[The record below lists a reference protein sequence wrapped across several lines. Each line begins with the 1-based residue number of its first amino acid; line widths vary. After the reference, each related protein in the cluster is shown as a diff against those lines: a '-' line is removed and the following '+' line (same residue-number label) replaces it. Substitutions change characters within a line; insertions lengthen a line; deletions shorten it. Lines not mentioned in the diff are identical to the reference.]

1 MNRASAALEIAARHE
16 NALIV
21 FSNGLT
27 SREAAHSL
35 GLGRF
40 LYLLHAMGEAFSVAT
55 EFARL
60 LPDTH
65 VVLVE
70 GDANAVMGSASWCEP
85 PANFTHYIL
94 INGLHETTGGQEL
107 QNRRSVPAWATSVDI
122 DEAQGLTPNPPDPS
136 SIVGAVTSWIAQ
148 RGR

>member
-1 MNRASAALEIAARHE
+1 MNRSSVVLKIAARHE

-27 SREAAHSL
+27 SRQAAHSL

-55 EFARL
+55 ELARL
-60 LPDTH
+60 MPETH

-70 GDANAVMGSASWCEP
+70 GDANAIMGSASWCEP
-85 PANFTHYIL
+85 PPNFSHYIL
-94 INGLHETTGGQEL
+94 ANGSHETTGGQKL
-107 QNRRSVPAWATSVDI
+107 QNPRSFPVWASIVAVDKT
-122 DEAQGLTPNPPDPS
+122 QGLTPNPPDPGK
-136 SIVGAVTSWIAQ
+136 IVEAVTSWIAQ